1 MFKVS
6 LKTTLNGFDSRWDFI
21 EEMMNEFK
29 ATVIETVQNEI
40 QKEKYWEKNEKKGQ
54 WAVGQLEA
62 ALYTLIKV
70 PGIK

>member
-1 MFKVS
+1 
-6 LKTTLNGFDSRWDFI
+6 
-21 EEMMNEFK
+21 MMNEFK
-29 ATVIETVQNEI
+29 AIVIETVQNEI

-70 PGIK
+70 PWIK